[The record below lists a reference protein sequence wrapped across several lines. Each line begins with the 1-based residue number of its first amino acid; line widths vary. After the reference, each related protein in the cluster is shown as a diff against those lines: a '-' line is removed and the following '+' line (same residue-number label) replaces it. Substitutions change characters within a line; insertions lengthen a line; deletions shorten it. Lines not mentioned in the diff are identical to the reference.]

1 MKRMLLILH
10 RDFKEMRSST
20 AFRIMIVIA
29 ALITIAASAGISVAL
44 RLQSWYGMTEAVPG
58 LDLILGLVV
67 YFLPFMILMAFVWAF
82 SSIQITCEKVNGNIE
97 SLLATP
103 ISPKILWMGKC
114 LAVFMPSYLISVVAS
129 FIVLLAINLT
139 AILPG
144 WEMFVLPESGLVSGL
159 IINPLL
165 FFALLAF
172 IILFS
177 LANNPD
183 IAVAPSLLIGF
194 GLMIGIPVGL
204 LTGAIDITSWSFGL
218 WYLLG
223 TVLAWV
229 VVMFLTRLL
238 TRQNIIL
245 SSKGS

>member
-1 MKRMLLILH
+1 MLLILC
-10 RDFKEMRSST
+10 RDFKEMRSTT
-20 AFRIMIVIA
+20 AFRMMIIIVTFVTA
-29 ALITIAASAGISVAL
+29 AASAGIPIAL
-44 RLQSWYGMTEAVPG
+44 RLQSWYGMPEVALVLNMIIG
-58 LDLILGLVV
+58 LIA

-82 SSIQITCEKVNGNIE
+82 ASIQITNEKVNGNIE
-97 SLLATP
+97 CLLATP
-103 ISPKILWMGKC
+103 IDPLTLWMGKC
-114 LAVFMPSYLISVVAS
+114 LAVFVPSYLISMIAL
-129 FIVLLAINLT
+129 FIVLLVVNLA

-144 WEMFVLPESGLVSGL
+144 WGMFVLPTAALVSGL

-183 IAVAPSLLIGF
+183 IAIAPSLLIGF

-204 LTGAIDITSWSFGL
+204 LTRSIDIASWSFAL
-218 WYLLG
+218 WYLIG
-223 TVLAWV
+223 TVVAWV
-229 VVMFLTRLL
+229 VVLYLTRLL
-238 TRQNIIL
+238 TRQNIVL